1 MSLSLPEDI
10 EPHLTSDV
18 KAWSSPGVYCLTLD
32 VPSDVRER
40 WESVF
45 DTTPDYLDMV
55 EQKERTVYVGA
66 AKNVLSRLEDHR
78 DGDVRKVALLEVCEI
93 DSLRNIWWMD
103 SVEQAFLKEQTMAD
117 MLTHEYPSWYVHS
130 R

>member
-10 EPHLTSDV
+10 EPHLTSDNE
-18 KAWSSPGVYCLTLD
+18 WSDPGVYCLSLT

-55 EQKERTVYVGA
+55 EQKAQTVYVGA
-66 AKNVLSRLEDHR
+66 AKNVLSRLEDHKE
-78 DGDVRKVALLEVCEI
+78 GKYRKAALLEVCEI
-93 DSLRNIWWMD
+93 DGLRNVWWFNT
-103 SVEQAFLKEQTMAD
+103 VERAFLKERTMAD
-117 MLTHEYPSWYVHS
+117 MVSAEHPSWYVHQ